1 MNIYHDDNEED
12 EVEQEDF
19 VSKSQLKQDAH
30 ARQALGAALVELNSE
45 QLHKFE
51 LSDELLQAIKL
62 AQTIKQR
69 GARKRQ
75 LQFIGKLMREVD
87 VEPIQQTLD
96 DLKGV
101 SAQAIAKQHAIEHWR
116 QRLIDE
122 GDDALQQLLD
132 QWPNMDRQYVR
143 QLIRSAQKEAQTAK
157 PPKAF
162 RELFKYLRGFMEET
176 SG

>member
-1 MNIYHDDNEED
+1 MYEDDEDQAGHD
-12 EVEQEDF
+12 DF
-19 VSKSQLKQDAH
+19 VSKSQLKRDAH
-30 ARQALGAALVELNSE
+30 ARQALGAALVELNAE
-45 QLHKFE
+45 QLGKFE
-51 LSDELLQAIKL
+51 LSEELLQAIKL

-87 VEPIQQTLD
+87 IDPIQQTLD

-101 SAQAIAKQHAIEHWR
+101 SAQAIAKQHAIEQWR

-122 GDDALQQLLD
+122 GDEALQELLD
-132 QWPNMDRQYVR
+132 NWPAMDRQHVR
-143 QLIRSAQKEAQTAK
+143 QLIRSAQKEAAAAK

-162 RELFKYLRGFMEET
+162 RELFKYLREFMT
-176 SG
+176 